1 MGSDGVELEVLFR
14 AGCFPG
20 LFQGCRTKGGSK
32 VLSFYLLVY
41 DVYQGNEKGG

>member
-32 VLSFYLLVY
+32 VLPFYLLVS
-41 DVYQGNEKGG
+41 DLYQENEKGG